1 MNEHLKVEGHKYQ
14 YLTPRKDR
22 SYWSLCMPT
31 FLNNLCQR
39 QSSIIS
45 ILYDKVDESQLFHT
59 LSDKLSNTE
68 EDLQMQ
74 NVMVR
79 WN

>member
-1 MNEHLKVEGHKYQ
+1 M
-14 YLTPRKDR
+14 
-22 SYWSLCMPT
+22 
-31 FLNNLCQR
+31 
-39 QSSIIS
+39 
-45 ILYDKVDESQLFHT
+45 LYDKVDESQLFRA

-74 NVMVR
+74 NVMVS

>member
-1 MNEHLKVEGHKYQ
+1 MLH
-14 YLTPRKDR
+14 
-22 SYWSLCMPT
+22 
-31 FLNNLCQR
+31 
-39 QSSIIS
+39 
-45 ILYDKVDESQLFHT
+45 DKVDESQLFRT

-74 NVMVR
+74 NVMVS